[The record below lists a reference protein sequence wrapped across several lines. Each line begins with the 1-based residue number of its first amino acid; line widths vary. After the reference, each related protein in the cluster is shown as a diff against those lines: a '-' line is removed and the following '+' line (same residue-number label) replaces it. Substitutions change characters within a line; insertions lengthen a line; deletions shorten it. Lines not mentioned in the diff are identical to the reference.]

1 MEDKTTKKTSRTDAT
16 REKTK
21 RAQPWRPPSSL
32 EAPPAPPGVK
42 HRWIR
47 AETLGTEDRKNM
59 AGRLRE
65 GFELV
70 RADEFPD
77 FHAPTIENGSH
88 AGVIGVGGL
97 LLARIPEEIVEQRAE
112 YFAEQTKTQ
121 EESVENNLFKE
132 QHRSMPISADRQ
144 SRVTFGSGRGNDK
157 N

>member
-1 MEDKTTKKTSRTDAT
+1 MENKTVKTSRTDAT

-32 EAPPAPPGVK
+32 EAPPAPAGFK

-77 FHAPTIENGSH
+77 FHAPTIENGTH

-97 LLARIPEEIVEQRAE
+97 LLARIPEEIVEQRKN
-112 YFAEQTKTQ
+112 YFENKTQ
-121 EESVENNLFKE
+121 TQMDAVDRDWMRENNPVMPKLKP
-132 QHRSMPISADRQ
+132 QRSSNV
-144 SRVTFGSGRGNDK
+144 SFGNNRNLNDD
-157 N
+157 

>member
-1 MEDKTTKKTSRTDAT
+1 MEDKTKKTSRTDAS

-32 EAPPAPPGVK
+32 EAPPAPPGFK

-77 FHAPTIENGSH
+77 FHSPTIENGSH

-97 LLARIPEEIVEQRAE
+97 LLARIPEEIVEERAE
-112 YFAEQTKTQ
+112 YLAEQTKTQ
-121 EESVENNLFKE
+121 EESVDNNLFKE
-132 QHRSMPISADRQ
+132 QHRSLPISSERN
-144 SRVTFGSGRGNDK
+144 SRVTFGSGRGNNK

>member
-1 MEDKTTKKTSRTDAT
+1 MENKKSKKTSRSENS
-16 REKTK
+16 REKQK
-21 RAQPWRPPSSL
+21 RTQPWRPPSSL
-32 EAPPAPPGVK
+32 DAPEAPEGFQ

-47 AETLGTEDRKNM
+47 SETLGVDDKKNM

-121 EESVENNLFKE
+121 EESVDNNLFKE
-132 QHRSMPISADRQ
+132 QHRSMPISSERN

>member
-1 MEDKTTKKTSRTDAT
+1 MEKETTKKTSRTDAT

-32 EAPPAPPGVK
+32 EAPPAPPGFK

-70 RADEFPD
+70 RAYEFPD
-77 FHAPTIENGSH
+77 FHAPTIENGTH
-88 AGVIGVGGL
+88 AGGIGVGGL